1 MSALL
6 PENRRY
12 FISYCY
18 ADDKSFGISDA
29 RLHGFTA
36 EPDTDAWVDAV
47 IAFIKRHRGLKS
59 VAIIYWKELRTTST
73 NAR

>member
-12 FISYCY
+12 FISYFY
-18 ADDKSFGISDA
+18 VDDKSFGISDA

-36 EPDTDAWVDAV
+36 EPDTDAW
-47 IAFIKRHRGLKS
+47 RGLKS
-59 VAIIYWKELRTTST
+59 VAIIYWKELRTTSI